1 MRYSS
6 ILWDAD
12 DDPEGNVQHLA
23 EHGLDVEDV
32 EWVLG
37 APSSKGASQSSGLPS
52 VWGYTPDGT
61 YIIVIYDEID
71 DDTIRVVT
79 AYEVPEPGE

>member
-6 ILWDAD
+6 ILWDDDAD
-12 DDPEGNVQHLA
+12 PDGNVQHIA
-23 EHGLDVEDV
+23 EHGFEVEDV

-37 APSSKGASQSSGLPS
+37 APLSEGVSHSTGRPA
-52 VWGYTPDGT
+52 VWGFTPDGT

-71 DDTIRVVT
+71 EDTIRVVT
-79 AYEVPEPGE
+79 AYEVPEPWE